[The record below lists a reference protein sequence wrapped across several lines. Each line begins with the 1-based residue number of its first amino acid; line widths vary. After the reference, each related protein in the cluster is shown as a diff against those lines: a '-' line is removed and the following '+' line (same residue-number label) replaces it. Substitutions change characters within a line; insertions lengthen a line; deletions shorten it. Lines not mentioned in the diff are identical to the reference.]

1 MLYYRRHKS
10 PHKDHCSTL
19 VGTGATGVMSFVS
32 TKWVWPEFISV
43 SACINCDLR
52 RSNIRQMISTFYIL
66 PIPPCPKMPSEQA
79 LDSLTIKG
87 PKQQIHSKSYA
98 DSVPAKVDVTKPWPQ
113 LHTPYYFS
121 NCFKEITRFVRHLQL
136 TPKNLSRICHVVQ
149 NGDRDKHKTMP
160 QTHSHSDPLEGLAIH
175 SLQCPN
181 GHKRKQGHLG
191 TWVRSNVL
199 CCFVA

>member
-66 PIPPCPKMPSEQA
+66 PNPPCPKMPSEQA

-113 LHTPYYFS
+113 LLL
-121 NCFKEITRFVRHLQL
+121 FKALAHILLFKPFQRDHKICQTSSTDTEKLI
-136 TPKNLSRICHVVQ
+136 KNLSCRPKW
-149 NGDRDKHKTMP
+149 G
-160 QTHSHSDPLEGLAIH
+160 
-175 SLQCPN
+175 
-181 GHKRKQGHLG
+181 
-191 TWVRSNVL
+191 
-199 CCFVA
+199 